1 MSFLY
6 YYLPYFSKIRQYDEL
21 FFIDTVVWLFPV
33 KICKAASVT
42 EMMVVGLTLSTSG
55 PQPRRCKPFDDH

>member
-6 YYLPYFSKIRQYDEL
+6 YYLTCFSKIKQACEL

-33 KICKAASVT
+33 KICKAASVA
-42 EMMVVGLTLSTSG
+42 EIMVVGGGPDTQHFRPSPKTL
-55 PQPRRCKPFDDH
+55 